1 MFDQSDVLHVLLG
14 QLKLALNLKH
24 FRKKGSGLSQQ
35 NEQEFMKVRLD
46 KTASL
51 RQKGI
56 DPYPTN
62 YKRTH
67 TSKEAETA
75 FESSES
81 KNVEFNQ
88 TIKVAGRIMGRR
100 GMGKVSF
107 IDLSDFEGRL
117 QIMMRS
123 NVLNERYE
131 ILDDLDIGDWIGAEG
146 TLFRT
151 RTGQITLQAENFSV
165 LCKSLRPLPEKWHG
179 LTDMETRFRQK
190 YLDLIANQDAVT
202 TVKNRSLLVE
212 TIRTFMSDRGFIEVE
227 TPILVPIAAG
237 GVAHPFSTHHNALNR
252 DLFLRIATELH
263 LKRLVVGGI
272 EKVFEIGRVFR
283 NEGVDL
289 QHNPEF
295 TTMESYEAFADY
307 IDVMEMVE
315 QLVSTVAKKLN
326 GSETV
331 TYGNH
336 ELNFSPP
343 WPKINLREKILEV
356 SGIDFFD
363 HLEVDSLKNAMS
375 QSGIDVSQQ
384 VTWSGLLDKLISDK
398 IEPTLVQPC
407 FLLDYPVAMSPLAKK
422 SPTDGRIAERFEG
435 FVCGMEICN
444 AFTELNDPVD
454 QRARF
459 EEQESLRQQ
468 FQDAETDRL
477 DEDFL
482 IAIEHG
488 MPPTGG
494 LGIGIDRL
502 TMLLTNNP
510 SIREVILFPQLRSD
524 RMEG

>member
-1 MFDQSDVLHVLLG
+1 MFDQSDVLHVLLA
-14 QLKLALNLKH
+14 QLKLASNLKH
-24 FRKKGSGLSQQ
+24 FREKGSILSQQ
-35 NEQEFMKVRLD
+35 NEQGFMKVRLD

-67 TSKEAETA
+67 TSKQAEEA
-75 FESSES
+75 FESAENS
-81 KNVEFNQ
+81 NREFDEI
-88 TIKVAGRIMGRR
+88 IKIAGRIIGRR
-100 GMGKVSF
+100 GMGKASF
-107 IDLSDFEGRL
+107 MDLSDTDGRI
-117 QIMMRS
+117 QIIMRS

-131 ILDDLDIGDWIGAEG
+131 VLNDLDIGDWIGAEG

-151 RTGQITLQAENFSV
+151 RTGQITLQVKSFSI

-179 LTDMETRFRQK
+179 LTDVETRFRQR
-190 YLDLIANQDAVT
+190 YLDLISNEDAVKT
-202 TVKNRSLLVE
+202 AKNRSLLIR
-212 TIRTFMSDRGFIEVE
+212 TIRQFMSDRDFIEVE
-227 TPILVPIAAG
+227 TPMLVPIAAG
-237 GVAHPFSTHHNALNR
+237 GMAHPFTTHHNALNR

-263 LKRLVVGGI
+263 LKRLIVGGI

-295 TTMESYEAFADY
+295 TTMESN
-307 IDVMEMVE
+307 DVMEMVE
-315 QLVSTVAKKLN
+315 QLVSTAAKTLN

-331 TYGNH
+331 TYGDE
-336 ELNFSPP
+336 ELKFSPP
-343 WPKINLREKILEV
+343 WPRIDLRKKIIEV

-363 HLEVDSLKNAMS
+363 HSEPDSLKTAMS
-375 QSGIDVSQQ
+375 KAGVDVSQQ
-384 VTWSGLLDKLISDK
+384 VSWGGLLDKLISDK

-407 FLLDYPVAMSPLAKK
+407 FLVNYPVAMSPLAKK
-422 SPTDGRIAERFEG
+422 SPADDRIAERFEG

-444 AFTELNDPVD
+444 AFTELNDPID

-459 EEQESLRQQ
+459 EEQEILRQE
-468 FQDAETDRL
+468 FQNEEMDRL

-482 IAIEHG
+482 VAIEHG

>member
-1 MFDQSDVLHVLLG
+1 M
-14 QLKLALNLKH
+14 
-24 FRKKGSGLSQQ
+24 SQQ
-35 NEQEFMKVRLD
+35 NEQEFIKVRVE

-67 TSKEAETA
+67 TSQQAEKA
-75 FESSES
+75 FEAAE
-81 KNVEFNQ
+81 KEDDEFNE

-100 GMGKVSF
+100 GMGKASF
-107 IDLSDFEGRL
+107 IDLSDADGRI
-117 QIMMRS
+117 QVMMRS
-123 NVLNERYE
+123 NVLNEDYE

-151 RTGQITLQAENFSV
+151 RTGQITLQVATFSV

-179 LTDMETRFRQK
+179 LTDVETRFRQR
-190 YLDLIANQDAVT
+190 YLDLISNADAIKT
-202 TVKNRSLLVE
+202 AKDRSLLVS
-212 TIRTFMSDRGFIEVE
+212 TIRQFMSEKGFIEVE
-227 TPILVPIAAG
+227 TPMLVPIAAG
-237 GVAHPFSTHHNALNR
+237 GMAHPFTTHHNALNR

-263 LKRLVVGGI
+263 LKRLIVGGI

-289 QHNPEF
+289 QHTPEF
-295 TTMESYEAFADY
+295 TTMESYEAFSDY
-307 IDVMEMVE
+307 NDVMDMVE
-315 QLVSTVAKKLN
+315 QLVSTAATTLN

-331 TYGNH
+331 KYGEE
-336 ELNFSPP
+336 ELQFSPP
-343 WPKINLREKILEV
+343 WPRIDLREKIIEV
-356 SGIDFFD
+356 SGIDFFE
-363 HLEVDSLKNAMS
+363 HPELESLKTAMKEA
-375 QSGIDVSQQ
+375 GIDVSQQ
-384 VTWSGLLDKLISDK
+384 VSWSGLLDKLISDK
-398 IEPTLVQPC
+398 VEPTLVQPC
-407 FLLDYPVAMSPLAKK
+407 FLVNYPVAMSPLAKK
-422 SPTDGRIAERFEG
+422 SPTDDRIAERFEG

-444 AFTELNDPVD
+444 AFTELNDPMD

-459 EEQESLRQQ
+459 EEQEMLRQE
-468 FQDAETDRL
+468 FQNEEMDRL

-482 IAIEHG
+482 VAIEHG

-502 TMLLTNNP
+502 AMLLTNNS

-524 RMEG
+524 RTEG

>member
-1 MFDQSDVLHVLLG
+1 M
-14 QLKLALNLKH
+14 
-24 FRKKGSGLSQQ
+24 SQQ
-35 NEQEFMKVRLD
+35 NEQEFIKVRVE

-67 TSKEAETA
+67 TSQQAEKA
-75 FESSES
+75 FEAAE
-81 KNVEFNQ
+81 KEDDEFNE

-100 GMGKVSF
+100 GMGKASF
-107 IDLSDFEGRL
+107 IDLSDADGRI
-117 QIMMRS
+117 QVMMRS
-123 NVLNERYE
+123 NVLNEDYE

-151 RTGQITLQAENFSV
+151 RTGQITLQVATFSI

-179 LTDMETRFRQK
+179 LTDVETRFRQR
-190 YLDLIANQDAVT
+190 YLDLISNADAIKT
-202 TVKNRSLLVE
+202 AKDRSLLVS
-212 TIRTFMSDRGFIEVE
+212 TRRQFMSEKGFIEVE
-227 TPILVPIAAG
+227 TPMLVPIAAG
-237 GVAHPFSTHHNALNR
+237 GMAHPFTTHHNALNR

-263 LKRLVVGGI
+263 LKRLIVGGI

-295 TTMESYEAFADY
+295 TTMESYEAFSDY
-307 IDVMEMVE
+307 NDVMDMVE
-315 QLVSTVAKKLN
+315 QLVSTAATTLN

-331 TYGNH
+331 KYGEE
-336 ELNFSPP
+336 ELQFSPP
-343 WPKINLREKILEV
+343 WPRIDLREKIIEV
-356 SGIDFFD
+356 SGIDFFE
-363 HLEVDSLKNAMS
+363 HPELESLKTAMKEA
-375 QSGIDVSQQ
+375 GIDVSQQ
-384 VTWSGLLDKLISDK
+384 VSWSGLLDKLISDK
-398 IEPTLVQPC
+398 VEPTLVQPC
-407 FLLDYPVAMSPLAKK
+407 FLVNYPVAMSPLAKK
-422 SPTDGRIAERFEG
+422 SPTDDRIAERFEG

-444 AFTELNDPVD
+444 AFTELNDPMD

-459 EEQESLRQQ
+459 EEQEMLRQE
-468 FQDAETDRL
+468 FQNEEMDRL

-482 IAIEHG
+482 VAIEHG

-502 TMLLTNNP
+502 AMLLTNNS

-524 RMEG
+524 RTEG

>member
-1 MFDQSDVLHVLLG
+1 
-14 QLKLALNLKH
+14 
-24 FRKKGSGLSQQ
+24 LSQQ
-35 NEQEFMKVRLD
+35 NEQEFIRVRVE

-67 TSKEAETA
+67 TSQQAEKA
-75 FESSES
+75 FEAAE
-81 KNVEFNQ
+81 KEDDEFNE

-100 GMGKVSF
+100 GMGKASF
-107 IDLSDFEGRL
+107 IDLSDADGRI
-117 QIMMRS
+117 QVMMRS
-123 NVLNERYE
+123 NVLNEDYE

-151 RTGQITLQAENFSV
+151 RTGQITLQVATFSI

-179 LTDMETRFRQK
+179 LTDVETRFRQR
-190 YLDLIANQDAVT
+190 YLDLISNADAIKT
-202 TVKNRSLLVE
+202 AKDRSLLVS
-212 TIRTFMSDRGFIEVE
+212 TIRQFMSEKGFIEVE
-227 TPILVPIAAG
+227 TPMLVPIAAG
-237 GVAHPFSTHHNALNR
+237 GMAHPFTTHHNALNR

-263 LKRLVVGGI
+263 LKRLIVGGI

-295 TTMESYEAFADY
+295 TTMESYEAFSDY
-307 IDVMEMVE
+307 NDVMDMVE
-315 QLVSTVAKKLN
+315 QLVSTAATTLN

-331 TYGNH
+331 KYGEE
-336 ELNFSPP
+336 ELQFSPP
-343 WPKINLREKILEV
+343 WPRIDLREKIIEV
-356 SGIDFFD
+356 SGIDFFE
-363 HLEVDSLKNAMS
+363 HPELESLKTAMKEA
-375 QSGIDVSQQ
+375 GIDVSQQ
-384 VTWSGLLDKLISDK
+384 VSWSGLLDKLISDK
-398 IEPTLVQPC
+398 VEPTLVQPC
-407 FLLDYPVAMSPLAKK
+407 FLVNYPVAMSPLAKK
-422 SPTDGRIAERFEG
+422 SPTDDRIAERFEG

-444 AFTELNDPVD
+444 AFTELNDPMD

-459 EEQESLRQQ
+459 EEQEMLRQE
-468 FQDAETDRL
+468 FQNEEMDRL

-482 IAIEHG
+482 VAIEHG

-502 TMLLTNNP
+502 AMLLTNNS

-524 RMEG
+524 RTEG

>member
-1 MFDQSDVLHVLLG
+1 M
-14 QLKLALNLKH
+14 
-24 FRKKGSGLSQQ
+24 SQQ
-35 NEQEFMKVRLD
+35 NEQEFIKVRVE

-67 TSKEAETA
+67 TSQQAEKA
-75 FESSES
+75 FELAE
-81 KNVEFNQ
+81 KANDEFNE

-100 GMGKVSF
+100 GMGKASF
-107 IDLSDFEGRL
+107 IDLSDADGRI
-117 QIMMRS
+117 QVMMRS
-123 NVLNERYE
+123 NVLNEDYE

-151 RTGQITLQAENFSV
+151 RTGQITLQVTTFSI

-179 LTDMETRFRQK
+179 LTDVETRFRQR
-190 YLDLIANQDAVT
+190 YLDLISNADAIKT
-202 TVKNRSLLVE
+202 AKDRSLLVS
-212 TIRTFMSDRGFIEVE
+212 TIRQFMSEKGFIEVE
-227 TPILVPIAAG
+227 TPMLVPIAAG
-237 GVAHPFSTHHNALNR
+237 GMAHPFTTHHNALNR

-263 LKRLVVGGI
+263 LKRLIVGGI

-295 TTMESYEAFADY
+295 TTMESYEAFSDY
-307 IDVMEMVE
+307 NDVMDMVE
-315 QLVSTVAKKLN
+315 QLVSTAATTLN

-331 TYGNH
+331 KYGEE
-336 ELNFSPP
+336 ELQFSPP
-343 WPKINLREKILEV
+343 WPRIDLREKIIEV
-356 SGIDFFD
+356 SGIDFFE
-363 HLEVDSLKNAMS
+363 HPELESLKTAMKEA
-375 QSGIDVSQQ
+375 GIDVSQQ
-384 VTWSGLLDKLISDK
+384 VSWSGLLDKLISDK
-398 IEPTLVQPC
+398 VEPTLVQPC
-407 FLLDYPVAMSPLAKK
+407 FLVNYPVAMSPLAKK
-422 SPTDGRIAERFEG
+422 SPTDDRIAERFEG

-444 AFTELNDPVD
+444 AFTELNDPMD

-459 EEQESLRQQ
+459 EEQEMLRQE
-468 FQDAETDRL
+468 FQNEEMDRL

-482 IAIEHG
+482 VAIEHG

-502 TMLLTNNP
+502 AMLLTNNS

-524 RMEG
+524 RTEG

>member
-1 MFDQSDVLHVLLG
+1 M
-14 QLKLALNLKH
+14 
-24 FRKKGSGLSQQ
+24 SQQ
-35 NEQEFMKVRLD
+35 NEQEFIKVRVE

-67 TSKEAETA
+67 TSQQAEKA
-75 FESSES
+75 FEAAE
-81 KNVEFNQ
+81 KEDDEFNE

-100 GMGKVSF
+100 GMGKASF
-107 IDLSDFEGRL
+107 IDLSDADGRI
-117 QIMMRS
+117 QVMMRS
-123 NVLNERYE
+123 NVLNEDYE

-151 RTGQITLQAENFSV
+151 RTGQITLQVTTFSI

-179 LTDMETRFRQK
+179 LTDVETRFRQR
-190 YLDLIANQDAVT
+190 YLDLISNSDAIKT
-202 TVKNRSLLVE
+202 AKDRSLLVS
-212 TIRTFMSDRGFIEVE
+212 TIRQFMSEKGFIEVE
-227 TPILVPIAAG
+227 TPMLVPIAAG
-237 GVAHPFSTHHNALNR
+237 GMAHPFTTHHNALNR

-263 LKRLVVGGI
+263 LKRLIVGGI

-295 TTMESYEAFADY
+295 TTMESYEAFSDY
-307 IDVMEMVE
+307 NDVMDMVE
-315 QLVSTVAKKLN
+315 QLVSTAATTLN

-331 TYGNH
+331 KYGEE
-336 ELNFSPP
+336 ELQFSPP
-343 WPKINLREKILEV
+343 WPRIDLREKIIEV
-356 SGIDFFD
+356 SGIDFFE
-363 HLEVDSLKNAMS
+363 HPELESLKTAMKEA
-375 QSGIDVSQQ
+375 GIDVSQQ
-384 VTWSGLLDKLISDK
+384 VSWSGLLDKLISDK
-398 IEPTLVQPC
+398 VEPTLVQPC
-407 FLLDYPVAMSPLAKK
+407 FLVNYPVAMSPLAKK
-422 SPTDGRIAERFEG
+422 SPTDDRIAERFEG

-444 AFTELNDPVD
+444 AFTELNDPMD

-459 EEQESLRQQ
+459 EEQEMLRQE
-468 FQDAETDRL
+468 FQNEEMDRL

-482 IAIEHG
+482 VAIEHG

-502 TMLLTNNP
+502 AMLLTNNS

-524 RMEG
+524 RTEG

>member
-1 MFDQSDVLHVLLG
+1 M
-14 QLKLALNLKH
+14 
-24 FRKKGSGLSQQ
+24 SQQ
-35 NEQEFMKVRLD
+35 NEQEFIKVRVE

-67 TSKEAETA
+67 TSKQAEEA
-75 FESSES
+75 FEAAE
-81 KNVEFNQ
+81 KVNDEFNEK
-88 TIKVAGRIMGRR
+88 IKVAGRIMGRR
-100 GMGKVSF
+100 GMGKASF
-107 IDLSDFEGRL
+107 IDLSDTDGRI
-117 QIMMRS
+117 QVMMRS
-123 NVLNERYE
+123 NVLNEDYE

-151 RTGQITLQAENFSV
+151 RTGQITLQVTTFSI

-179 LTDMETRFRQK
+179 LTDMETRFRQR
-190 YLDLIANQDAVT
+190 YLDLISNEDAIKT
-202 TVKNRSLLVE
+202 AKTRSLLVS
-212 TIRTFMSDRGFIEVE
+212 TIRQFMNERGFIEVE

-237 GVAHPFSTHHNALNR
+237 GMAHPFTTHHNALNR

-263 LKRLVVGGI
+263 LKRLIVGGI

-295 TTMESYEAFADY
+295 TTMESYEAFSDY
-307 IDVMEMVE
+307 NDVMDMVE
-315 QLVSTVAKKLN
+315 QLVSTAATALN

-331 TYGNH
+331 KYGEE
-336 ELNFSPP
+336 ELKFSPP
-343 WPKINLREKILEV
+343 WPRIDLREKIIEV
-356 SGIDFFD
+356 SGIDFFE
-363 HLEVDSLKNAMS
+363 HPGLDSLKKAMS
-375 QSGIDVSQQ
+375 EAGIDVSQQ
-384 VTWSGLLDKLISDK
+384 VSWSGLLDKLISDK
-398 IEPTLVQPC
+398 VEPTLVQPC
-407 FLLDYPVAMSPLAKK
+407 FLVNYPVAMSPLAKK
-422 SPTDGRIAERFEG
+422 SPDDDRIAERFEG

-444 AFTELNDPVD
+444 AFTELNDPID

-459 EEQESLRQQ
+459 EEQEMLRQE
-468 FQDAETDRL
+468 FQNEEMDRL

-502 TMLLTNNP
+502 AMLLTNNQ

-524 RMEG
+524 RIVG